1 MKSGNAWK
9 KVENPVKKRK
19 RDAGTNEVMHAEKTI
34 ENLLVSVEDKKEK
47 IQSEILPRLVHEYDA
62 VKTTYDQ
69 LPNQRM
75 HYRKKKQLMQTMK
88 KLKHSIDKIQSGE
101 EIQQF
106 ESIVAPFIKEY
117 QKNSNEEHPLAN
129 THSSVKSHTQT
140 TADSHKKINRRK
152 TTKHSRRIRVSV
164 PNQDSRIN
172 LDQLEEELED
182 DTYVPPVYV
191 ATNNLCKECN
201 GILRKIPTHSC
212 MACENCG
219 TSINYLD
226 STTASAGHDDRSYPQ
241 FSYKKLNHFTQ
252 WIKST
257 QGKEI
262 CNISDDVLQSV
273 METMYMYGIE
283 PEKSTPKKV
292 RECLKQCGL
301 RKYYE
306 NCTLIW
312 SMLTGKDP
320 PRFTPKVEEK
330 LETMFLQIQAP
341 FEKAIQEVAPTR
353 KNFLS
358 YAYVCFKFCQ
368 IIEDFTDAERK
379 KWLDSF
385 SLLKGRD
392 KLHRQ
397 DCIWKNICKQLSWPF
412 IPSV

>member
-1 MKSGNAWK
+1 
-9 KVENPVKKRK
+9 
-19 RDAGTNEVMHAEKTI
+19 
-34 ENLLVSVEDKKEK
+34 
-47 IQSEILPRLVHEYDA
+47 
-62 VKTTYDQ
+62 
-69 LPNQRM
+69 
-75 HYRKKKQLMQTMK
+75 
-88 KLKHSIDKIQSGE
+88 
-101 EIQQF
+101 
-106 ESIVAPFIKEY
+106 
-117 QKNSNEEHPLAN
+117 
-129 THSSVKSHTQT
+129 
-140 TADSHKKINRRK
+140 
-152 TTKHSRRIRVSV
+152 
-164 PNQDSRIN
+164 
-172 LDQLEEELED
+172 
-182 DTYVPPVYV
+182 
-191 ATNNLCKECN
+191 
-201 GILRKIPTHSC
+201 

-397 DCIWKNICKQLSWPF
+397 DCIWKNICKELDWKF
-412 IPSV
+412 IPTI